1 MTQKEKVFHNI
12 IIAIF
17 FSIVNWLIVD
27 NLIIPIS
34 FWKYLII
41 ELMFVLSQK
50 LFKFTVLKLK
60 LEYK

>member
-12 IIAIF
+12 IIAIL
-17 FSIVNWLIVD
+17 FSIVSWLIVD

>member
-12 IIAIF
+12 TLAIF